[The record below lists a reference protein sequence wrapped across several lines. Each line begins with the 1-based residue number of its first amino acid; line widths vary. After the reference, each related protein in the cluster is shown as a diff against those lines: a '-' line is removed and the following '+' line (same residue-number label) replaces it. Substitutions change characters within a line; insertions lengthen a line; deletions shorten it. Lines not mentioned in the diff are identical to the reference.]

1 MATGKIDVNVSFLH
15 TLKSY
20 KLIKQWLNYF
30 LNSLF
35 IKRVFFLNLLNRERN
50 KIVIT
55 LIRKKMNIA
64 SKSTVCGLP
73 ALELRKLLLS
83 IKSLSFDFMIIS
95 KELNGYCQKAKVI
108 IGKLLISARL
118 EKDGADKEKVQRVLS
133 VHSVYGDILKVT
145 HHKVVDQKT
154 S

>member
-1 MATGKIDVNVSFLH
+1 
-15 TLKSY
+15 
-20 KLIKQWLNYF
+20 
-30 LNSLF
+30 
-35 IKRVFFLNLLNRERN
+35 
-50 KIVIT
+50 
-55 LIRKKMNIA
+55 MNIA